1 MCVNTMIV
9 LFHVVCHIISEL
21 SIPAWQKEVR
31 DITREVIQAMEEKK
45 KTNRGLKYKT

>member
-1 MCVNTMIV
+1 MYVNTMIV

-31 DITREVIQAMEEKK
+31 DITHDVIQAMKEVKK
-45 KTNRGLKYKT
+45 DEAAV